1 MSEEEITAGI
11 FNSKRNPSK
20 SCFWFKRTF
29 TDIYDQRPSAD
40 SALSQ
45 YSDVTVGRKGLEFD
59 IESVKALNY
68 LKEAKLPAKY
78 IGYDNVVHASLTIL
92 F

>member
-1 MSEEEITAGI
+1 MSEEEITVGI

-20 SCFWFKRTF
+20 SCFWFKRIF

-68 LKEAKLPAKY
+68 LKEARLPAKY
-78 IGYDNVVHASLTIL
+78 IGYNNLLDTPLTIL